1 MVDPASIRNA
11 SFTLTPTGYNPEEVD
26 RYLGELADDLGA
38 ADPGDVR
45 NASFSLTPTGYNPEE
60 VDEYL
65 SQVADALAAGPVT
78 LAVEEHFAATPAG
91 DAPGQALGGQHQSEE
106 QELVAQEIEPVAAE
120 DHGYEFGPAPEV
132 PVAVQFGCRHD
143 RRPRINAAFPS

>member
-38 ADPGDVR
+38 DPGDVR

-65 SQVADALAAGPVT
+65 SQVADTLAAGPVT
-78 LAVEEHFAATPAG
+78 AAVEEHPAQPFATTPAE
-91 DAPGQALGGQHQSEE
+91 DAPGQALGGQEQSEE
-106 QELVAQEIEPVAAE
+106 QEQSQLVQK
-120 DHGYEFGPAPEV
+120 
-132 PVAVQFGCRHD
+132 Q
-143 RRPRINAAFPS
+143 RPLLLLS